1 MEIQDHPN
9 YLIYPD
15 GRVWSIPRANA
26 NVGRF
31 LRPAVDREGY
41 RQVGL
46 YENGKCFMR
55 KVHRLVAQH
64 YIPNPENKPTV
75 DHIDRNPA
83 NNHVSNLRW
92 ATGVEQQANT
102 GIQSNNSTGHTW
114 ISKHTRH
121 PRKGSY
127 DVYSFYRSDFKR
139 RGIVRKNFTSKIDC
153 ICYKYIS
160 LLKIKAGV
168 I

>member
-1 MEIQDHPN
+1 MEIQDYPN

-15 GRVWSIPRANA
+15 GRIWSIPRKGATA
-26 NVGRF
+26 GRF
-31 LRPAVDREGY
+31 MKTPPNSEGY
-41 RQVGL
+41 LMTMLRYQGQ
-46 YENGKCFMR
+46 GKTHR
-55 KVHRLVAQH
+55 VHRVVAEH

-92 ATGVEQQANT
+92 ATIPEQMANK
-102 GIQSNNSTGHTW
+102 GAYANNTSGHTN
-114 ISKHTRH
+114 IT
-121 PRKGSY
+121 
-127 DVYSFYRSDFKR
+127 DVYSNQGRNLYWKFHKKRKGHKTINKQFK
-139 RGIVRKNFTSKIDC
+139 SKVNA
-153 ICYKYIS
+153 ICYKYIA